1 MVVPLDP
8 VRLVG
13 LQAVAKMEHK
23 LVLESVARQRVDSHS
38 PSSVEVGGTVFRQQH
53 VLNLR

>member
-38 PSSVEVGGTVFRQQH
+38 PSSVEVGRTVFRQQH